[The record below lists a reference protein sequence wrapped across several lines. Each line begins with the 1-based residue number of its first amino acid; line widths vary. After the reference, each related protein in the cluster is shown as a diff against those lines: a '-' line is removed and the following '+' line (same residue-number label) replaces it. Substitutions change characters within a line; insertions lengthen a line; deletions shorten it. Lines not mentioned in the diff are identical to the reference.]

1 MDPLLYPPVVLAP
14 FLFTLLLL
22 SMPIVKKRA
31 KMGFSTLLMHNP

>member
-22 SMPIVKKRA
+22 SMPIVKKSKDGLFYFA
-31 KMGFSTLLMHNP
+31 DA